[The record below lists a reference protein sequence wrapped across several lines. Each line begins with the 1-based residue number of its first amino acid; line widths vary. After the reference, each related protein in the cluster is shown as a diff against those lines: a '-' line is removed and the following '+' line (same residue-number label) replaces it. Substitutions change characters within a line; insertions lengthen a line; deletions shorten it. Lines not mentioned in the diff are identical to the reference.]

1 MPVALNLTKRQ
12 PVSQGLTSAKPPKHA
27 GGGGGGGGETLGTR
41 LTKHK
46 KSYAYTGTGG
56 KKLEGRLNIFR
67 TFPKLPEPKTICEKR
82 CIFLPICTNVM
93 RAALPFNYTLKY
105 NCSIFTCIQTAR
117 SKNIAAYASNSN
129 HEWTNGYQNKRI
141 WNFIKNENINYKVPT
156 PIPSHWNNRQLR
168 PSKMRKP
175 MPLIILFR

>member
-27 GGGGGGGGETLGTR
+27 GGRGGGGGETLRTR

-56 KKLEGRLNIFR
+56 KKLQGRLKIFR

-82 CIFLPICTNVM
+82 CIFLPICTNLM
-93 RAALPFNYTLKY
+93 RAALPFNYNFEVQLLNFYVHTDCPIKKYCSLRKQLKSRM
-105 NCSIFTCIQTAR
+105 NERI
-117 SKNIAAYASNSN
+117 SK
-129 HEWTNGYQNKRI
+129 Q
-141 WNFIKNENINYKVPT
+141 KNMKF
-156 PIPSHWNNRQLR
+156 H
-168 PSKMRKP
+168 KK
-175 MPLIILFR
+175 